1 MSFNRLCRRTMKYFW
16 HLGKQHFNEQ
26 NEIKNTSKYIQVHP
40 DTSKNCIWTK
50 RRIDRWVF
58 RNLKK
63 SYYVMLE
70 SSPKTKITPSYI
82 RRFSITLKNLYAN
95 YKKFFEVETY
105 ENGIRHFTKHLN
117 PSLSTQFQNVYN
129 LWLNKIETVVY

>member
-1 MSFNRLCRRTMKYFW
+1 MAIINIRRTMTCYSI
-16 HLGKQHFNEQ
+16 L
-26 NEIKNTSKYIQVHP
+26 
-40 DTSKNCIWTK
+40 
-50 RRIDRWVF
+50 
-58 RNLKK
+58 
-63 SYYVMLE
+63 
-70 SSPKTKITPSYI
+70 
-82 RRFSITLKNLYAN
+82 ITLKNLYAN